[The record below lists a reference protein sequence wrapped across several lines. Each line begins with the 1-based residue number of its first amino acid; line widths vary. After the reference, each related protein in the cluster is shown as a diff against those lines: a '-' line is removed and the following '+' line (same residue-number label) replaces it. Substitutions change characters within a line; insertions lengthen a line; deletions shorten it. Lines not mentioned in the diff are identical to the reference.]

1 MSEGM
6 HAPPARPASPW
17 AGRAVLG
24 FVLVLLGVGW
34 LLETLDVDVP
44 WDLLLP
50 AALIGIGGV
59 LVVSARSNAAQGGLI
74 AAGVVLTVL
83 LLIGTA
89 IDVPLGGG
97 VGDRTVRPTGARIEP
112 EVERAIGTL
121 TLDLTAVD
129 LDAIGAP
136 LDVRA
141 HVGIGQLVILLPQ
154 GAPVQ
159 VDAHA
164 GLGSVQVDGRQ
175 AGGLGAELSS
185 PASGPTSVRLD
196 ASVGIGE
203 VRVEHD

>member
-6 HAPPARPASPW
+6 PPPPVRRASPW

-24 FVLVLLGVGW
+24 FVLVLLGLGW

-50 AALIGIGGV
+50 VALIGIGGV

-97 VGDRTVRPTGARIEP
+97 VGDRTVRPTGTRIES

-121 TLDLTAVD
+121 TLDLTEVD
-129 LDAIGAP
+129 FDAIEAP

-141 HVGIGQLVILLPQ
+141 RRAGRTADDRAGSSRRPPAPGPRRERLATRRHR
-154 GAPVQ
+154 GAR
-159 VDAHA
+159 A
-164 GLGSVQVDGRQ
+164 LGPCRRPCRCRHRG
-175 AGGLGAELSS
+175 
-185 PASGPTSVRLD
+185 
-196 ASVGIGE
+196 
-203 VRVEHD
+203 

>member
-6 HAPPARPASPW
+6 PPPPSRPASPW

-44 WDLLLP
+44 WDLVLP
-50 AALIGIGGV
+50 VALIGIGGV

-97 VGDRTVRPTGARIEP
+97 VGDRTVRPTGRRIEP

-121 TLDLTAVD
+121 TLDLTAVEF
-129 LDAIGAP
+129 DAIGAP

-141 HVGIGQLVILLPQ
+141 HVGIGQLIILVPR

-164 GLGSVQVDGRQ
+164 GLGSVRVDGRQ
-175 AGGLGAELSS
+175 AGGFGAELSS
-185 PASGPTSVRLD
+185 PASGATLVLVD

>member
-1 MSEGM
+1 M
-6 HAPPARPASPW
+6 PPPPVRRASPW

-24 FVLVLLGVGW
+24 FVLVLLGLGW

-50 AALIGIGGV
+50 LVLIGIGGV
-59 LVVSARSNAAQGGLI
+59 LVVSARSNAALGGLI

-97 VGDRTVRPTGARIEP
+97 VGDRTVRPTGTRIES

-121 TLDLTAVD
+121 TLDLTEVD
-129 LDAIGAP
+129 FDAIEAP

-141 HVGIGQLVILLPQ
+141 HVGIGQLVILVPQ
-154 GAPVQ
+154 DAPVQ

-175 AGGLGAELSS
+175 TGGLGAELSS
-185 PASGPTSVRLD
+185 PPIGARSVLVD

>member
-6 HAPPARPASPW
+6 SPPPARPTSPW

-44 WDLLLP
+44 WDLVLP
-50 AALIGIGGV
+50 VALIGIGGV

-74 AAGVVLTVL
+74 AAGVVLTVF

-89 IDVPLGGG
+89 IDLPLGGG

-129 LDAIGAP
+129 FAAIGAP

-141 HVGIGQLVILLPQ
+141 HVGIGQLVILVPQ

-159 VDAHA
+159 VNAHA
-164 GLGSVQVDGRQ
+164 GLGSVQVDGRH
-175 AGGLGAELSS
+175 AGGLGVDLSS
-185 PASGPTSVRLD
+185 QASGARSVLVD

-203 VRVEHD
+203 VRVDHD

>member
-1 MSEGM
+1 MPP
-6 HAPPARPASPW
+6 PPARPASPW

-24 FVLVLLGVGW
+24 FVPVLFGVGW

-50 AALIGIGGV
+50 VMLIGIGGV
-59 LVVSARSNAAQGGLI
+59 LVVSVRSNAAQGGLI
-74 AAGVVLTVL
+74 AAGVVVTVL

-89 IDVPLGGG
+89 IDLPLGGG
-97 VGDRTVRPTGARIEP
+97 VGDRTLRPTGARIEP

-121 TLDLTAVD
+121 TLDLTVVD
-129 LDAIGAP
+129 FDAIGAP
-136 LDVRA
+136 LDIRA
-141 HVGIGQLVILLPQ
+141 HVGIGRLVVLVPQ

-175 AGGLGAELSS
+175 ARGLGAELSS
-185 PASGPTSVRLD
+185 PASGARSVLVD